1 MLKPFWTSL
10 AFMLAST
17 LWGQDVYQKA
27 TLPSPQSDVDR
38 LLESVW
44 KKHALSPA
52 REASDS
58 VFVRRAYLDFLG
70 RTPSLEEAKAYVES
84 DSKEKRALLI
94 EQLLTS
100 PEFALYGT
108 LRFGD
113 ALRIKSEFPINLWP
127 NAVYPYTRRVHEFLA
142 KNEPYDHFVRALL
155 LSEGSNFR
163 QSEVNFYRA
172 MAIRSPE
179 GIADAAASFLM
190 GSPLTD
196 LPETVQKTL
205 PAFFECVTYK
215 KTKEWKEE
223 IVMAER
229 LDSAREFTLP
239 NGKVISVEKGGD
251 PRKAFCQYLTEQEN
265 PYFAQALVQRVWG
278 WFFGNSPKA
287 DDEVLAFLSAEFK
300 QSSYDLQS
308 LCRMIGN
315 SSAYRLSSFYDGDIE
330 KALACHAV
338 YPLRRLGAEVLD
350 DTIRAITRT
359 PAKFS
364 SVIPEPFTFIPAD
377 MRTIALADGS
387 INDSFLLLFGRP
399 PRDSGLPE
407 ERNNEISTKQRLF
420 LYNSGDLFR
429 RLSKMPIPSR
439 DPKDRISNLYWIFYA
454 RPPTE
459 NELSTAMTTFGAKG
473 KQNKQFYG
481 DLAWILLNSK
491 EFIHQH

>member
-1 MLKPFWTSL
+1 MQKSLCVAL

-17 LWGQDVYQKA
+17 LGAQDVYQKA
-27 TLPSPQSDVDR
+27 TPPSPQSDVDR

-44 KKHALSPA
+44 KKHVISPA
-52 REASDS
+52 QEASDS
-58 VFVRRAYLDFLG
+58 VLVRRAYLDFLG
-70 RTPSLEEAKAYVES
+70 RTPSLEEAKAYVLSEQP
-84 DSKEKRALLI
+84 DKQALLI
-94 EQLLTS
+94 NQLLAS
-100 PEFALYGT
+100 PEFALYAT

-127 NAVYPYTRRVHEFLA
+127 NAVYPYTRRVQAFLTE
-142 KNEPYDHFVRALL
+142 NEPYDHFVRSLL

-163 QSEVNFYRA
+163 QPEVNFYRA
-172 MAIRSPE
+172 MAVRSPE
-179 GIADAAASFLM
+179 GIADAVASFLM
-190 GSPLTD
+190 GKPLSE
-196 LPETVQKTL
+196 LPEAVQKTL

-223 IVMAER
+223 IVIAER
-229 LDSAREFTLP
+229 LEAPREFTLP
-239 NGKVISVEKGGD
+239 NGKVVTLKKGDD
-251 PRKAFCQYLTEQEN
+251 PRQAFCQYLIEQEN
-265 PYFAQALVQRVWG
+265 PYFTQALVQRVWH
-278 WFFGNSPKA
+278 WFFGTSLKA
-287 DDEVLAFLSAEFK
+287 DDELLAFLSAEFK
-300 QSSYDLQS
+300 QSGYDLQS
-308 LCRMIGN
+308 LCRTIGN
-315 SSAYRLSSFYDGDIE
+315 SSAYRLSSFYEGDSE

-350 DTIRAITRT
+350 DTIRSITRT

-364 SVIPEPFTFIPAD
+364 SVIPEPFTFIPGN

-407 ERNNEISTKQRLF
+407 ERNNEITVKQRLF

-429 RLSKMPIPSR
+429 RLAKMPIPGR
-439 DPKDRISNLYWIFYA
+439 DPKDRIANLYWIFYS

-459 NELSTAMTTFGAKG
+459 DELTTAMTAFKAKG
-473 KQNKQFYG
+473 KQNKQFLA